1 MIKTQHPHN
10 ITNYAFPNSFR
21 TQPVGYSMISEIQ
34 AIEMDAWYLNG
45 AGSARN
51 RDIPNE
57 GALYRL
63 QFARDLVK
71 SIYKTKGVAFD
82 IDRNFNGIDI
92 QPVGNTAER
101 FYNFVRTV
109 PFSVPVDHA
118 IPPEISILENVAQ
131 EICPQGYSFTSNP
144 GLLIPNT
151 TILEADLIN
160 SWCKRTFTILST
172 KGSTVQS
179 ARFTADTDKNIRKI
193 AKVFREIKRQTSR
206 TFCLRF
212 DLTLPNP
219 QGKPSLQGQIFL
231 NLATKFLDA
240 LSEGSGVDTPLA
252 LVSKFEVLPEIG
264 RRLHVSAIW
273 NASFEFSPDFVRN
286 KIEETWTQFSDKRGS
301 NYFYGFNVANY
312 RGWGVG
318 LDQLESLELALITLF
333 RRDCLLRLVPQ
344 KTFSWIVFRE
354 LSKPTQQTPVRI

>member
-1 MIKTQHPHN
+1 MTTNRLFFNNSCHQHP
-10 ITNYAFPNSFR
+10 S
-21 TQPVGYSMISEIQ
+21 SMKKPDKDSIFSEIE
-34 AIEMDAWYLNG
+34 ALDMDAWHFNEH
-45 AGSARN
+45 GSIRSG
-51 RDIPNE
+51 DIPDR
-57 GALYRL
+57 GALFRL
-63 QFARDLVK
+63 QIAMELAK
-71 SIYKTKGVAFD
+71 SIKKAKGIAFN

-109 PFSVPVDHA
+109 PFSAPVHHA

-160 SWCKRTFTILST
+160 SWCKRTFTKLST

-179 ARFTADTDKNIRKI
+179 ARFTADTEKNIRKI
-193 AKVFREIKRQTSR
+193 AKIFREIKQQTSR

-212 DLTLPNP
+212 DLTLPNQ

-231 NLATKFLDA
+231 NLATKFLDM
-240 LSEGSGVDTPLA
+240 LREGSSMDTPLA
-252 LVSKFEVLPEIG
+252 LVSKFEVLPDIG
-264 RRLHVSAIW
+264 NRLHVSAIW
-273 NASFEFSPDFVRN
+273 NAALDFSPNFVR
-286 KIEETWTQFSDKRGS
+286 ETIKEAWAQICDGRGS
-301 NYFYGFNVANY
+301 NYFYGFNLPNY

-318 LDQLESLELALITLF
+318 FDQIEILEAALINLF
-333 RRDCLLRLVPQ
+333 RRDFLLKLVPQ
-344 KTFSWIVFRE
+344 KTFSTIVFRE
-354 LSKPTQQTPVRI
+354 ISKPAQL